1 METLLRLQQ
10 VSRLILD
17 AATMALLDLAKVQLN
32 GARLLLN
39 KNTPYKIGGGGKRG
53 LLGKSFFCFG

>member
-39 KNTPYKIGGGGKRG
+39 KNTPYKIVGGETGVVG
-53 LLGKSFFCFG
+53 

>member
-39 KNTPYKIGGGGKRG
+39 KNTPYKIGGGETGVVG
-53 LLGKSFFCFG
+53 